1 MSTVPPARVGR
12 KVRTSSATRV
22 VLSRGMLIGMLL
34 CHKRA
39 VRARSGSRDM
49 CNALVICDCDC
60 ALEGIMKLPRRKL
73 LRLATGVAALPVL
86 SRLAGAQSYPSR
98 PVRIV
103 AAFAAGGGVDIT
115 ARLIGQWLSDRLG
128 QSFVVENRPG
138 AGGNIGTEA
147 VVNAPPDG
155 HTLLLATV
163 PNAVNATLYEKLNF
177 NFIRDI
183 APVAGI
189 IRVSMV
195 ILVHPSV
202 PAKTVP
208 ELIAYAKRNP
218 GKVNMASAG
227 AGSAPHMAGEL
238 FNFMAG
244 VNMVHVPYRGQGP
257 ALSDLLGGQVQV
269 FFATTPGTSDFA
281 RTGKLRA
288 LAVTSPTRAEGFSE
302 LPRVGDF
309 VPGYEAS
316 QWYGIAA
323 PKNTP
328 VEVVDKLNREINA
341 ALSDPAMRAKF
352 AEIGGEPL
360 AGSPSEFGR
369 LIAEE
374 TEKWG
379 KVVKFTGLKPE
390 RPGGGSRDAAAT
402 APRRSRELY
411 HCQLGQTQ
419 RDGGAVAAASR
430 WF

>member
-1 MSTVPPARVGR
+1 
-12 KVRTSSATRV
+12 
-22 VLSRGMLIGMLL
+22 
-34 CHKRA
+34 
-39 VRARSGSRDM
+39 
-49 CNALVICDCDC
+49 
-60 ALEGIMKLPRRKL
+60 
-73 LRLATGVAALPVL
+73 
-86 SRLAGAQSYPSR
+86 
-98 PVRIV
+98 
-103 AAFAAGGGVDIT
+103 
-115 ARLIGQWLSDRLG
+115 
-128 QSFVVENRPG
+128 VVENRPG

-189 IRVSMV
+189 IRVVMV

-208 ELIAYAKRNP
+208 ELIAYAKANP
-218 GKVNMASAG
+218 GKINMASAG

-269 FFATTPGTSDFA
+269 YFATTPGTSDFV

-288 LAVTSPTRAEGFSE
+288 LAVTTATGAEVFSK
-302 LPRVGDF
+302 LPKVGDF
-309 VPGYEAS
+309 VGGYEAS
-316 QWYGIAA
+316 QWYGMAA

-328 VEVVDKLNREINA
+328 VEIIDRLNREINA
-341 ALSDPAMRAKF
+341 ALTDPRMRAKF

-374 TEKWG
+374 TDKWG

-390 RPGGGSRDAAAT
+390 
-402 APRRSRELY
+402 
-411 HCQLGQTQ
+411 
-419 RDGGAVAAASR
+419 
-430 WF
+430 